1 MLQVEMSA
9 KVRSSAGKGAMR
21 RLRVSG
27 KTPAIVYGGGS
38 VALPL
43 ELDSKTLMQQLLAI
57 YRRNVIV
64 TLKVEGE
71 GDRHVLVGEVQT
83 DPVRDT
89 LIHADFC
96 EIDLQKPRRFKV
108 PVVFTGV
115 AKGVDLGGEM
125 FIEKKI
131 VVLEGLPLDIPDECT
146 LIVTDLKIGEHLN
159 FGNIALPESI
169 KLISDAKTI
178 CVKVDKKLG
187 ETK

>member
-9 KVRSSAGKGAMR
+9 TVRSSSGKGAMR

-27 KTPAIVYGGGS
+27 KTPAVVYGGGS
-38 VALPL
+38 TALSL
-43 ELDSKTLMQQLLAI
+43 ELDSKTLMHQLLEI

-64 TLKVEGE
+64 TLKIEGE
-71 GDRHVLVGEVQT
+71 GDRHVLLGEVQT

-96 EIDLQKPRRFKV
+96 EVDLQKPRRFKV
-108 PVVFTGV
+108 PVIYNGV
-115 AKGVDLGGEM
+115 AKGVDFGGEM
-125 FIEKKI
+125 FIEKNS

-146 LIVTDLKIGEHLN
+146 LNVTDLKIGDYLN
-159 FGNIALPESI
+159 FGNITLPESL
-169 KLISDAKTI
+169 KLVSDAEAV

-187 ETK
+187 EK